1 MPLKQNTIVRKLI
14 INMTRK
20 WPRINQMQA
29 KIRKSLTKW
38 QKEDTLEKMSASISS
53 VNKYKKLVDIRHA
66 AFNGSLISS
75 LLLFQSSAT
84 IPFSITNSLWK
95 QISKTH
101 LLNWTISF
109 TLSWVLELL
118 FHYSIFSKI

>member
-1 MPLKQNTIVRKLI
+1 
-14 INMTRK
+14 
-20 WPRINQMQA
+20 MQA

-84 IPFSITNSLWK
+84 IPFSITNSL
-95 QISKTH
+95 
-101 LLNWTISF
+101 
-109 TLSWVLELL
+109 
-118 FHYSIFSKI
+118 